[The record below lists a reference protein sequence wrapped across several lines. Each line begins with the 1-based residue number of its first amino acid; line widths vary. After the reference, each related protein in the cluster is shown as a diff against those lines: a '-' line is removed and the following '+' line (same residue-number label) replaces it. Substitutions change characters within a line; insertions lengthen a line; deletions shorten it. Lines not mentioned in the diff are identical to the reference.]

1 LRGLILVGRKTKS
14 KPLRLTMRKR
24 VAFRSRDVHAVD
36 GRERHGLW
44 AEFAERLKSFCAQLT
59 ACYTHGTL
67 MYCPS
72 DVITHAISLTP
83 AAAAAAIIHANVGD
97 NPSPLSAGIV
107 AFVVIHENH
116 LYAS

>member
-1 LRGLILVGRKTKS
+1 MLWS
-14 KPLRLTMRKR
+14 
-24 VAFRSRDVHAVD
+24 VD

-44 AEFAERLKSFCAQLT
+44 AEFAERLKSFGAELT
-59 ACYTHGTL
+59 ACYTRGTL

-97 NPSPLSAGIV
+97 NPSQLSARLVALSSFTKIIYMHRKPLGGIEY
-107 AFVVIHENH
+107 IH
-116 LYAS
+116 LYSPQR